1 MKSPSL
7 RVNGIIAA
15 AGSAFF
21 LGLTPIFGK
30 QSILLGFT
38 PLAAVTVRT
47 CLAAFLLFCFI
58 LFFKRSLFYIYPFGL
73 VGCLVAGFING
84 LGSILYYTAL
94 SRIDASVGQLLY
106 SFYPLFVALWLFL
119 DRQSVNRITL
129 VRLILIL
136 PGVYLLLSNP
146 QKSIDLIGAGLMFA
160 AALFYALHLLIN
172 QRILYEAPAP
182 TVTFY
187 TLLSMSLTVTVAFL
201 IFHPSF
207 PPMGTPW
214 WPLLSLALI
223 TFLSRIALFQGV
235 KQLGGMQTSLLGL
248 GELLVTVVFARLLL
262 HETLELTQWLG
273 ALLIGL
279 NMLLVAYDKPTAVKR
294 TGKGFLFWLNPP
306 SITPNDYPFQNQ

>member
-1 MKSPSL
+1 MKSPPP

-30 QSILLGFT
+30 QSILFGFT
-38 PLAAVTVRT
+38 PLAVVTVRT
-47 CLAAFLLFCFI
+47 CLAALLLFLFI
-58 LFFKRSLFYIYPFGL
+58 LIFKRSLFYIYPFGL
-73 VGCLVAGFING
+73 IGCLVAGFING

-119 DRQSVNRITL
+119 DRQSISRITL
-129 VRLILIL
+129 IRLILIL
-136 PGVYLLLSNP
+136 PGVYLLVSNP
-146 QKSIDLIGAGLMFA
+146 DKKIDLLGAGLMFA
-160 AALFYALHLLIN
+160 AALLYALHLLIN

-187 TLLSMSLTVTVAFL
+187 TLLSMSLTVSASFL
-201 IFHPSF
+201 IFNPSF
-207 PPMGTPW
+207 PPAGTSW

-235 KQLGGMQTSLLGL
+235 KQLGGLQTSLLGL
-248 GELLVTVVFARLLL
+248 GELLVTVIFAMIFL
-262 HETLELTQWLG
+262 HETLELSQWMG
-273 ALLIGL
+273 ALIIGL
-279 NMLLVAYDKPTAVKR
+279 NMLLMAYDKPTAVKR

-306 SITPNDYPFQNQ
+306 SIAPNDYPFQN